1 MAQQQ
6 APVQPGESNPATLA
20 TTYRLGSVVSQYK
33 SATGS
38 IIFRNML
45 LALLGILCMATIFS
59 GFSSTT
65 LVLFL
70 FGVIMLSYA
79 ISRISVA
86 QRNRGTSIYICTEGL
101 MRIAANSVE
110 AARWDEISEI
120 WMHSRRSFMASTW
133 YASRYTL
140 DTYALRRADGSE
152 IIIDKAF
159 GKFKQLGKDLK
170 QRMTG
175 YLLPRLLA
183 TYNTGQVVQFGEI
196 AVSIQGISLQ
206 NGQKLVAWSELHYI
220 RPVTGFLHIHWKK
233 QGQASYS
240 NERILM
246 STIPNV
252 FILQALVEQIKTA
265 VPNKKRDSE

>member
-1 MAQQQ
+1 M
-6 APVQPGESNPATLA
+6 T
-20 TTYRLGSVVSQYK
+20 
-33 SATGS
+33 
-38 IIFRNML
+38 
-45 LALLGILCMATIFS
+45 
-59 GFSSTT
+59 
-65 LVLFL
+65 
-70 FGVIMLSYA
+70 
-79 ISRISVA
+79 
-86 QRNRGTSIYICTEGL
+86 
-101 MRIAANSVE
+101 
-110 AARWDEISEI
+110 
-120 WMHSRRSFMASTW
+120 STW

-152 IIIDKAF
+152 IIIDKAC
-159 GKFKQLGKDLK
+159 GKFQQLGKDLE

-175 YLLPRLLA
+175 YLLPHLLA

-196 AVSIQGISLQ
+196 AVSTQGISFQ

-265 VPNKKRDSE
+265 VPKSQG